1 MVRERHESGSE
12 LRGRWRIPG
21 RSWAEG
27 KSGVGT
33 ALPRVERVRICH
45 DKRAK
50 TFMQAMAKAGV
61 LLLVRWLGLII
72 A

>member
-1 MVRERHESGSE
+1 MG
-12 LRGRWRIPG
+12 
-21 RSWAEG
+21 A
-27 KSGVGT
+27 

-50 TFMQAMAKAGV
+50 NSITKESEGQTMAKAGV